1 MFRRST
7 PKGPN
12 HRDAF
17 FEEYRKRD
25 QRRKVSLIVSGFISL
40 LAIGGIFF
48 YDDIA
53 RVSSSFTSS
62 SSDSSP
68 TTNWT
73 TEASENPTTA
83 SDPITEE
90 ETPSFTPQDEG
101 PEQIADNFTPEPV
114 VAEEEDPIVEEPQDL
129 PPPPIE
135 DPVENTPP
143 SITRGESAAPP
154 TELASFDGGEK
165 VYKMADKMPNYPGGL
180 SARKRYIKRNIN
192 PSIKASVDNSSRTKV
207 YLQFVVEPT
216 GEITSI
222 RVVQGI
228 NQQVNQEAIRLI
240 QEMPRWEPGRIDGE
254 RVRVYYTIPIDFK
267 HTS

>member
-25 QRRKVSLIVSGFISL
+25 QRRKVSLIVSGLVSL

-48 YDDIA
+48 YDEIA
-53 RVSSSFTSS
+53 RVSSSLTDFG
-62 SSDSSP
+62 SDSPSQ
-68 TTNWT
+68 TNWT
-73 TEASENPTTA
+73 TESTENPTPT
-83 SDPITEE
+83 SEPIAEE
-90 ETPSFTPQDEG
+90 ETPVFTPQEEA

-114 VAEEEDPIVEEPQDL
+114 VEEEDPFVEEPQVL
-129 PPPPIE
+129 PPPPAE
-135 DPVENTPP
+135 GPAENT
-143 SITRGESAAPP
+143 STAITRGSSSETS
-154 TELASFDGGEK
+154 TELAAFEGGEK

-180 SARKRYIKRNIN
+180 SARKRYVRRNMN
-192 PSIKASVDNSSRTKV
+192 PTISASVDNSTRTKV
-207 YLQFVVEPT
+207 YLQFVVEPS

-240 QEMPRWEPGRIDGE
+240 EEMPRWEPGRIDGE

-267 HTS
+267 RT